1 MKGKESDY
9 FIGDV
14 GAGEMG
20 LASALY
26 RLRWKL
32 FVFLVLCY
40 TVAIT
45 VYVLP
50 QVRRDA
56 PVVAPQHQRRA
67 SPHFLFYFILFYLF

>member
-1 MKGKESDY
+1 
-9 FIGDV
+9 
-14 GAGEMG
+14 MG

-56 PVVAPQHQRRA
+56 PVVSPQHQRRT
-67 SPHFLFYFILFYLF
+67 SPPPIFILFIYIINIINILFFDRCADLG